1 MEELYGLHVSMEA
14 AVPED
19 LQVSPGESYRNH
31 HHSCHLPFSSFV
43 HPQGS
48 ASFHLCGSDHHQ
60 FLVPG
65 SSAAS
70 DAGSCMVAVADDGEE
85 EEDDVG
91 DDVSRTLRAK
101 VAAHPLYPKLLEAYV
116 DCHKVG
122 APPEVA
128 GLLDEIRRQSDDFSM
143 VAGSVTTCLGSDPEL
158 DEFMETY
165 YGMLVKY
172 KSDLSRPFE
181 EATSFLN
188 TMRDQLNTLCHG
200 SSSSTNYL
208 HEDCAGSS
216 EEDLSGGEID
226 VSSEG
231 NRSREDLE
239 LKGKLLHKYSGFI
252 GALKH
257 EFSKKKKKGK
267 LPREARRLLLDW
279 WSIHYNWPYPTEA
292 DKLALAEATGLD
304 QKQIN
309 NWFINQRKRHWK
321 QAESM
326 QAGIMES
333 LYGPFFAN

>member
-1 MEELYGLHVSMEA
+1 MEGLYGLHISMEGL
-14 AVPED
+14 PED
-19 LQVSPGESYRNH
+19 LQVSPEESNRSHHDH
-31 HHSCHLPFSSFV
+31 HHPFGFV
-43 HPQGS
+43 HPQS
-48 ASFHLCGSDHHQ
+48 ATSFHLSGLDHQ
-60 FLVPG
+60 LVPG
-65 SSAAS
+65 SSAIS
-70 DAGSCMVAVADDGEE
+70 DAGSSMVVVADGEGEE
-85 EEDDVG
+85 GEEDDG
-91 DDVSRTLRAK
+91 DVSTTLRAK
-101 VAAHPLYPKLLEAYV
+101 IAKHPLYPKLLEAYV

-128 GLLDEIRRQSDDFSM
+128 GLLDEIRRQSDDISM
-143 VAGSVTTCLGSDPEL
+143 VTGSVTDCRGLDPEL
-158 DEFMETY
+158 DEFMGTY
-165 YGMLVKY
+165 YSMLVKY
-172 KSDLSRPFE
+172 KSDLSKPFE

-208 HEDCAGSS
+208 HVTEDCAGSS

-226 VSSEG
+226 VLEGSRSSED
-231 NRSREDLE
+231 RE
-239 LKGKLLHKYSGFI
+239 LKDKLLRKYSGYI

-267 LPREARRLLLDW
+267 LPREARQLLLDW

-321 QAESM
+321 QDENT
-326 QAGIMES
+326 QPGIMES

>member
-116 DCHKVG
+116 DCHK
-122 APPEVA
+122 
-128 GLLDEIRRQSDDFSM
+128 
-143 VAGSVTTCLGSDPEL
+143 
-158 DEFMETY
+158 ETY

-208 HEDCAGSS
+208 HVTEDCAGSS